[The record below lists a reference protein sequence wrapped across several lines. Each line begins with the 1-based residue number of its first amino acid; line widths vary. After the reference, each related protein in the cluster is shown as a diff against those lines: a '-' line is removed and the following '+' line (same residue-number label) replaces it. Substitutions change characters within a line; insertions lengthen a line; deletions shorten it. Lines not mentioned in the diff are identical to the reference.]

1 MKWLFL
7 LVLLV
12 NIAIFAWGYQR
23 ESGMEEASRVVVP
36 AGVGN
41 IRLLS
46 ERAPGEMV
54 PDVNAGKAP
63 LVVEEDGQPE
73 LPPGSDDEEVAPL
86 PEPSAVADVETAL
99 DSVEEAPVEAE
110 VVAAVDASDTT
121 EAEAGE
127 EGSEPVVQE
136 PKSLPYCGVL
146 GPLDD
151 EEAAKS
157 ITAKLERLAFNPLM
171 REQSMIR
178 TTGYWVLIPPAKDQE
193 AAIEHV
199 NALKAKGF
207 KDVRRFF
214 QGPLKNAV
222 SLGVFSRRGNASN
235 RQKEVEAKGFKV
247 EIKPRVSESIL
258 YWIDIF
264 LEEGGA
270 GRVTSVLQ
278 EEYPDLA
285 LRDQICSRVVRP

>member
-7 LVLLV
+7 LVLVV
-12 NIAIFAWGYQR
+12 NIAIFAWGYQK
-23 ESGMEEASRVVVP
+23 EDGMEEASRVVVP

-46 ERAPGEMV
+46 ERVPEPEAPQVTEGS
-54 PDVNAGKAP
+54 A
-63 LVVEEDGQPE
+63 QPE

-86 PEPSAVADVETAL
+86 PEPSAVAEVETAL
-99 DSVEEAPVEAE
+99 DKAEEAPVEAE
-110 VVAAVDASDTT
+110 IVTAVDASDAT
-121 EAEAGE
+121 
-127 EGSEPVVQE
+127 EPVVQE

-222 SLGVFSRRGNASN
+222 SLGIFSRRGNASN

-264 LEEGGA
+264 LEDGGA
-270 GRVTSVLQ
+270 GRATSVLQ
-278 EEYPDLA
+278 EEFPDLA

>member
-7 LVLLV
+7 LVLVV

-23 ESGMEEASRVVVP
+23 EAGMEEASRVVVP

-46 ERAPGEMV
+46 ERAPGEMA
-54 PDVNAGKAP
+54 PDADAGKAP
-63 LVVEEDGQPE
+63 LVVKKDGQPE
-73 LPPGSDDEEVAPL
+73 LPLGSDDEEVAPL
-86 PEPSAVADVETAL
+86 PEPSAVAEVETTL

-121 EAEAGE
+121 E
-127 EGSEPVVQE
+127 PVAQE

-222 SLGVFSRRGNASN
+222 SLGIFSRRGNASN

-270 GRVTSVLQ
+270 GRATSVLQ
-278 EEYPDLA
+278 EEFSDLA

>member
-7 LVLLV
+7 LVLVV
-12 NIAIFAWGYQR
+12 NIAIFAWGYQK
-23 ESGMEEASRVVVP
+23 EAGMEEASRVVVP

-46 ERAPGEMV
+46 ERAPGEMAH
-54 PDVNAGKAP
+54 DADAGKAP
-63 LVVEEDGQPE
+63 LVVKEDGQPE
-73 LPPGSDDEEVAPL
+73 LPLGSDDEEVAPL
-86 PEPSAVADVETAL
+86 PEPSAVAEL
-99 DSVEEAPVEAE
+99 
-110 VVAAVDASDTT
+110 VAAADASDTT
-121 EAEAGE
+121 EPEADE
-127 EGSEPVVQE
+127 EGSEPVAQE

-222 SLGVFSRRGNASN
+222 SLGIFSRRGNASN

-264 LEEGGA
+264 LEDGGA
-270 GRVTSVLQ
+270 GRATSVLQ

>member
-1 MKWLFL
+1 WLFL
-7 LVLLV
+7 LVLVV
-12 NIAIFAWGYQR
+12 NIAIFAWGYQK
-23 ESGMEEASRVVVP
+23 EAGMEEASRVVVP

-46 ERAPGEMV
+46 ERAPGEMAH
-54 PDVNAGKAP
+54 DADAGKAP
-63 LVVEEDGQPE
+63 LVVKEDGQPE
-73 LPPGSDDEEVAPL
+73 LPLGSDDEEVAPL
-86 PEPSAVADVETAL
+86 PEPSAVA
-99 DSVEEAPVEAE
+99 E
-110 VVAAVDASDTT
+110 VVAAADASDTT
-121 EAEAGE
+121 EPEADE
-127 EGSEPVVQE
+127 EGSEPVAQE

-222 SLGVFSRRGNASN
+222 SLGIFSRRGNASN

-264 LEEGGA
+264 LEDGGA
-270 GRVTSVLQ
+270 GRATSVLQ

>member
-7 LVLLV
+7 LVLVV
-12 NIAIFAWGYQR
+12 NVAIFAWGYQK
-23 ESGMEEASRVVVP
+23 EAGMEEASRVVVP

-46 ERAPGEMV
+46 ERAPGEMAH
-54 PDVNAGKAP
+54 DADAGKAP
-63 LVVEEDGQPE
+63 LVVKEDGQPE
-73 LPPGSDDEEVAPL
+73 LPLGSDDEEVAPL
-86 PEPSAVADVETAL
+86 PEPSAVA
-99 DSVEEAPVEAE
+99 E
-110 VVAAVDASDTT
+110 VVAAADASDAT
-121 EAEAGE
+121 EPEADE
-127 EGSEPVVQE
+127 EGSEPVAQE

-222 SLGVFSRRGNASN
+222 SLGIFSRRGNASN

-264 LEEGGA
+264 LEDGGA
-270 GRVTSVLQ
+270 GRATSVLQ

>member
-7 LVLLV
+7 LVLVV
-12 NIAIFAWGYQR
+12 NIAIFAWGYQKEAR
-23 ESGMEEASRVVVP
+23 MEVASRVVVP

-46 ERAPGEMV
+46 ERVPQPGAEEAEAPQVTEGS
-54 PDVNAGKAP
+54 A
-63 LVVEEDGQPE
+63 QPE
-73 LPPGSDDEEVAPL
+73 VPFGRDGEEVATL
-86 PEPSAVADVETAL
+86 PEPSAVAEVETAP
-99 DSVEEAPVEAE
+99 DRAEEERIETE
-110 VVAAVDASDTT
+110 VVASADASDTAEP
-121 EAEAGE
+121 EAVEVA
-127 EGSEPVVQE
+127 SEPVPQE

-157 ITAKLERLAFNPLM
+157 ITAKLERLAFNPQM
-171 REQSMIR
+171 REQSMIQ

-193 AAIEHV
+193 EAIEHV

-264 LEEGGA
+264 LEDGGA
-270 GRVTSVLQ
+270 GRATLVLQ